1 MTVIGGVIFPIFL
14 NKVLGEVGFA
24 GMVRYCALFIGILLA
39 SSCLLITA
47 RLPRKKW
54 NPKLNWI
61 DFSFFIDP
69 AVASYTVG
77 AYLVMF
83 VAVLIFRRQFKLT
96 SLRWGLWSPFDF
108 LPTMAESQGVGT
120 SHDIST

>member
-1 MTVIGGVIFPIFL
+1 MIATGGVIFPLLL
-14 NKVLGEVGFA
+14 NKVLGDVGFA
-24 GMVRYCALFIGILLA
+24 GMARYCALFIGILLA

-61 DFSFFIDP
+61 DFSLFKDP
-69 AVASYTVG
+69 AFASYTVG

-83 VAVLIFRRQFKLT
+83 VAILVFWRQCRL
-96 SLRWGLWSPFDF
+96 SLF
-108 LPTMAESQGVGT
+108 
-120 SHDIST
+120 

>member
-1 MTVIGGVIFPIFL
+1 MVTLFATRKKLMTATGGIVFPIFL
-14 NKVLGEVGFA
+14 NKVLNEVGFA
-24 GMVRYCALFIGILLA
+24 GMVRYSALFVGILLA

-61 DFSFFIDP
+61 DFSLFKDP
-69 AVASYTVG
+69 AFASYTFG

-83 VAVLIFRRQFKLT
+83 VAVIVFRGQFRLT
-96 SLRWGLWSPFDF
+96 SL
-108 LPTMAESQGVGT
+108 
-120 SHDIST
+120 

>member
-1 MTVIGGVIFPIFL
+1 MVTLFATWKKLIATGGIVFPIFL
-14 NKVLGEVGFA
+14 NKVLDEVGFA
-24 GMVRYCALFIGILLA
+24 GMVRYSALFVGILLA

-61 DFSFFIDP
+61 DFSLFKDP
-69 AVASYTVG
+69 AFASYTVG

-83 VAVLIFRRQFKLT
+83 VAVLVFRRQFRLT
-96 SLRWGLWSPFDF
+96 SL
-108 LPTMAESQGVGT
+108 
-120 SHDIST
+120 